1 MYINTANALTEFK
14 TSTCRSIAGRIRKVC
29 DNESG
34 ATAIEYGLMIA
45 AIGVAIIGIVFL
57 LGADL
62 AAFYEGVHE
71 KLADKKECTQA
82 GQNCGNQ

>member
-1 MYINTANALTEFK
+1 MTRA
-14 TSTCRSIAGRIRKVC
+14 AGPSSWARLREARKDEAGV
-29 DNESG
+29 
-34 ATAIEYGLMIA
+34 TAIEYALMVA
-45 AIGVAIIGIVFL
+45 GIGVAIIGIVFL

-71 KLADKKECTQA
+71 KLAGKKECAQA